1 MSNRHQLTI
10 HLSEGMPALNIDVL
24 EEDWQKLYE
33 RLRAVAAPN
42 PPPAPSA
49 KPAAPYRPS
58 RKSMELVAPVV
69 ASLEAAPTPNDMSFF
84 TLRTVDDRYVML
96 RPRFVQSVYSSTDGF
111 GAPDNPE
118 PYDGATTI
126 LFRGDE
132 SVRRVFPPDEAGI
145 GDMVMDLERGPAFVP
160 WISLV
165 VDEGDELF
173 FNARSVVYMIA
184 ATSRVLAAFEGFM
197 KDSAG

>member
-1 MSNRHQLTI
+1 MSIRHQLTI

-24 EEDWQKLYE
+24 EEDRQKLYE

-42 PPPAPSA
+42 PLPAHSATPTVPS
-49 KPAAPYRPS
+49 RRS
-58 RKSMELVAPVV
+58 RKSVELVAPVV
-69 ASLEAAPTPNDMSFF
+69 ASQEAAPAPDDMSFF

-132 SVRRVFPPDEAGI
+132 SVREVFPPDDAGI
-145 GDMVMDLERGPAFVP
+145 GGMVMELEHGPDVVP
-160 WISLV
+160 WITLV

-173 FNARSVVYMIA
+173 FNARLVVYVIA

-197 KDSAG
+197 RDSEG

>member
-1 MSNRHQLTI
+1 MSYQHQLTI

-24 EEDWQKLYE
+24 EEDWQKLSE
-33 RLRAVAAPN
+33 RLRASALPKRA
-42 PPPAPSA
+42 PAPSA
-49 KPAAPYRPS
+49 TPTAPASRPRRAVES
-58 RKSMELVAPVV
+58 VVPVV
-69 ASLEAAPTPNDMSFF
+69 ASLEAAPTPDDMSFI

-111 GAPDNPE
+111 GAPDDPE

-126 LFRGDE
+126 LFHGDE
-132 SVRRVFPPDEAGI
+132 SVREVFPPEDAGI
-145 GDMVMDLERGPAFVP
+145 GDMVMELEHGPDVVP
-160 WISLV
+160 WITVV

-173 FNARSVVYMIA
+173 FNARSVVYVVA

-197 KDSAG
+197 RDSEG